1 MESKELEIIQKATEV
16 FMQYGIKSVNMDD
29 IARHLGIS
37 KKTLYKYVS
46 DKKELVRKGMDM
58 HCGAEDEFIAEIEKQ
73 GLNAIDENFEIMKFL
88 SSMLKTLHPSIMFD
102 MEKYHPEIWK
112 EMKESR
118 KEMTYGVVKRNLE
131 KGKRE
136 GLYREDLD
144 PTLIATLYINNIDA
158 IFNFKNNPEM
168 DLSILD
174 QYLEVFRYHIRGI
187 ASSEGVEYLIK
198 KVNEQKTNT

>member
-1 MESKELEIIQKATEV
+1 MDSKELEIIQKATEI

-46 DKKELVRKGMDM
+46 DKKELVRKGMDL
-58 HCGAEDEFIAEIEKQ
+58 HCAAEDHFIAEIEKQ

-88 SSMLKTLHPSIMFD
+88 TSMLKTLHPSIMFD

-112 EMKESR
+112 EMIQSR
-118 KEMTYGVVKRNLE
+118 KETTYGAVKRNLE
-131 KGKRE
+131 KGKQE

-144 PTLIATLYINNIDA
+144 PKLIATLYINSIDA
-158 IFNFKNNPEM
+158 IFNFKNNPEIE
-168 DLSILD
+168 LSILD

-187 ASSEGVEYLIK
+187 ASAKGVEYLIK
-198 KVNEQKTNT
+198 KVNEQKNNN

>member
-1 MESKELEIIQKATEV
+1 MDSKEIEIIQKATEI

-29 IARHLGIS
+29 VARHLGIS

-46 DKKELVRKGMDM
+46 DKKELVQKGMNM
-58 HCGAEDEFIAEIEKQ
+58 HCCAEDEFISAIEKQ

-102 MEKYHPEIWK
+102 MEKYHPEIFK

-118 KEMTYGVVKRNLE
+118 KQMTYGVVKRNLE
-131 KGKRE
+131 KGKQE

-144 PTLIATLYINNIDA
+144 PTLIATLYINSIDT
-158 IFNFKNNPEM
+158 IFNFKNNSEM
-168 DLSILD
+168 ALSILD

-187 ASSEGVEYLIK
+187 ASAKGVEYLIK
-198 KVNEQKTNT
+198 KVNEQKNNN

>member
-1 MESKELEIIQKATEV
+1 MDSKELEIIQKATEI

-58 HCGAEDEFIAEIEKQ
+58 HCCAEDEFIVAIEKQ

-118 KEMTYGVVKRNLE
+118 KQMTYGVVKRNLE

-144 PTLIATLYINNIDA
+144 PTLIATLYINSIDV

-168 DLSILD
+168 NLSILD

-187 ASSEGVEYLIK
+187 ASTEGVQYLIK

>member
-1 MESKELEIIQKATEV
+1 MDSKELEIIQKATEI

-46 DKKELVRKGMDM
+46 DKTELVQKGMNM
-58 HCGAEDEFIAEIEKQ
+58 HCCAEDEFISSIEKK

-118 KEMTYGVVKRNLE
+118 KEMTYGVV
-131 KGKRE
+131 
-136 GLYREDLD
+136 
-144 PTLIATLYINNIDA
+144 
-158 IFNFKNNPEM
+158 
-168 DLSILD
+168 
-174 QYLEVFRYHIRGI
+174 
-187 ASSEGVEYLIK
+187 
-198 KVNEQKTNT
+198 

>member
-1 MESKELEIIQKATEV
+1 MDAKELEIIQKSTEI
-16 FMQYGIKSVNMDD
+16 FMRYGIKSVNMDD
-29 IARHLGIS
+29 VARHLGIS

-46 DKKELVRKGMDM
+46 DKKELVRKGMDL
-58 HCGAEDEFIAEIEKQ
+58 HCTAEDNFIAEIEKQ

-112 EMKESR
+112 EMIQSR
-118 KEMTYGVVKRNLE
+118 KETTYGAVKRNLE
-131 KGKRE
+131 KGKQE

-144 PTLIATLYINNIDA
+144 PTLIATLYINSIDA
-158 IFNFKNNPEM
+158 IFNFTNNPEIE
-168 DLSILD
+168 LSILD

-187 ASSEGVEYLIK
+187 ASAKGVEYLIK
-198 KVNEQKTNT
+198 KVNEQKNNN